1 MIGNEDLL
9 ELAQIY
15 NKDGKKELF
24 NQIRNKY
31 EIKNASA
38 LFSRMKKNKT
48 LNYDIQK
55 NRFCLET
62 EEIGENLFLS
72 LEDLCPSSF
81 TVNKPAASISD
92 NAAMEKMV
100 KELIED
106 RLLELSKYVTI
117 NSFSKQ
123 IVIDKTSMINDGYR
137 VMIN

>member
-72 LEDLCPSSF
+72 LEDLCPSF
-81 TVNKPAASISD
+81 PVNKSAVSATN

-123 IVIDKTSMINDGYR
+123 IVIDKTSMITDGYR